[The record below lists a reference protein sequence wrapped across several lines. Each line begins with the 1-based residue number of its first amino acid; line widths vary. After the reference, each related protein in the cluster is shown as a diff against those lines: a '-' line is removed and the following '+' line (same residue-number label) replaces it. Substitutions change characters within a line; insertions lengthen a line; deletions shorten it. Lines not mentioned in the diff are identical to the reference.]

1 MNTKNHK
8 TDIRNWKVVTYP
20 GKELHLTV
28 IDEDGKHV
36 VTRWNS
42 YRSANK
48 AARKLGGVAVAE

>member
-1 MNTKNHK
+1 MNTTNHK

-28 IDEDGKHV
+28 MTEDGERI

-42 YRSANK
+42 YRAANK
-48 AARKLGGVAVAE
+48 VAKKLGGVAVTE